1 MLVPRCEA
9 VWIEHSALN
18 PPPRVVGAKFEAA
31 FITEDEILSVC
42 SLLHPEITYADIDA
56 LGAKQTTDYLMT
68 KFA

>member
-1 MLVPRCEA
+1 MSC
-9 VWIEHSALN
+9 
-18 PPPRVVGAKFEAA
+18 
-31 FITEDEILSVC
+31 C